1 MHARWTRRFCSPCP
15 WARASAKKKSRRR
28 RAISRAS
35 RASRRRVAGRPNPR
49 VRQPRRRRDATR
61 PPRRIA
67 VAGPATAGQ
76 SWETSARASSRARV
90 AVCVHPARG
99 SCFERYKPFHFFSDV
114 FWAVSAEFVCF
125 FPPFGAGENRVQSG
139 RCRPSFL
146 GRDFGCHPG
155 ISFRFHLETHVHAG
169 DLSGR
174 STAVGWRLEPTRSRR
189 VAAPHH

>member
-1 MHARWTRRFCSPCP
+1 MCM
-15 WARASAKKKSRRR
+15 RAGPAGFVLLALGRGRLRRR
-28 RAISRAS
+28 RAEGDARFLGRRARRGGAS
-35 RASRRRVAGRPNPR
+35 RGARILGCANHGG
-49 VRQPRRRRDATR
+49 DATR
-61 PPRRIA
+61 RVLLVGSPWPGRRPPVSLGRRPRAHLRGRASGMRPPRVVFR
-67 VAGPATAGQ
+67 TNYR
-76 SWETSARASSRARV
+76 S
-90 AVCVHPARG
+90 
-99 SCFERYKPFHFFSDV
+99 HFFSDV